1 MLIIILFSSPAIT
14 MTSYRAYT
22 FHIDTT
28 GSKNSKKDIIE
39 KLMKHGEF
47 MTFENE
53 KLNEMRVWLY
63 NADEPPIENKVSHS
77 FTRSSEK
84 YAIDAFMNDLDMNY
98 NFPLNGY
105 ITSPSIKT
113 NDEPIITAELDN
125 DDCCYIRYRE
135 QPNFPFT
142 TFDVYN
148 NSSSVILDNEFPDD
162 FLMRMLFS
170 TLYSLRR
177 YNVGTIEK
185 CLIRKFNLIQL

>member
-1 MLIIILFSSPAIT
+1 MDQIV
-14 MTSYRAYT
+14 
-22 FHIDTT
+22 
-28 GSKNSKKDIIE
+28 KKDIIE

-53 KLNEMRVWLY
+53 KLNEMRIWLY
-63 NADEPPIENKVSHS
+63 NADEPHIENKILHS

-113 NDEPIITAELDN
+113 NEPSTAEINN

-135 QPNFPFT
+135 RPDFPFT
-142 TFDVYN
+142 TFDMYN
-148 NSSSVILDNEFPDD
+148 TSSPIILDDEFPDN
-162 FLMRMLFS
+162 FLMQSLFS
-170 TLYSLRR
+170 IIYSLRR

-185 CLIRKFNLIQL
+185 CLICKFNLIQL

>member
-1 MLIIILFSSPAIT
+1 

-22 FHIDTT
+22 FYINTN
-28 GSKNSKKDIIE
+28 GSNSKKDIIE
-39 KLMKHGEF
+39 KLMKHEEF

-53 KLNEMRVWLY
+53 KLNEMRIWLY
-63 NADEPPIENKVSHS
+63 NADESHIENKILHS
-77 FTRSSEK
+77 FPRSSEK

-113 NDEPIITAELDN
+113 NNEPITAEINN
-125 DDCCYIRYRE
+125 DACCYIRYRE
-135 QPNFPFT
+135 RPNFPFT
-142 TFDVYN
+142 TFDMYN
-148 NSSSVILDNEFPDD
+148 NSSSVILDNEFPDN
-162 FLMRMLFS
+162 FLMRLLFS

-185 CLIRKFNLIQL
+185 

>member
-1 MLIIILFSSPAIT
+1 

-22 FHIDTT
+22 FHINTN
-28 GSKNSKKDIIE
+28 GSNSKKDIIE

-63 NADEPPIENKVSHS
+63 NADEPLIENKVLHS

-113 NDEPIITAELDN
+113 NDEPIITAELNN

-135 QPNFPFT
+135 
-142 TFDVYN
+142 
-148 NSSSVILDNEFPDD
+148 
-162 FLMRMLFS
+162 
-170 TLYSLRR
+170 
-177 YNVGTIEK
+177 
-185 CLIRKFNLIQL
+185 

>member
-1 MLIIILFSSPAIT
+1 

-39 KLMKHGEF
+39 KQMQHGEF

-53 KLNEMRVWLY
+53 NLNEMRVWLY
-63 NADEPPIENKVSHS
+63 NADEPPIENKVLHS

-105 ITSPSIKT
+105 ITSPSIKK
-113 NDEPIITAELDN
+113 
-125 DDCCYIRYRE
+125 
-135 QPNFPFT
+135 T
-142 TFDVYN
+142 T
-148 NSSSVILDNEFPDD
+148 SQL
-162 FLMRMLFS
+162 
-170 TLYSLRR
+170 LRQ
-177 YNVGTIEK
+177 
-185 CLIRKFNLIQL
+185 NLIMMIVATLGIVNDQTFRSLLLACTITLAS

>member
-1 MLIIILFSSPAIT
+1 

-39 KLMKHGEF
+39 TLMKHGEF

-63 NADEPPIENKVSHS
+63 NADEPHIENKVLHS
-77 FTRSSEK
+77 FTRSSKK

-113 NDEPIITAELDN
+113 NNEPIITAELDN

-135 QPNFPFT
+135 
-142 TFDVYN
+142 
-148 NSSSVILDNEFPDD
+148 
-162 FLMRMLFS
+162 
-170 TLYSLRR
+170 
-177 YNVGTIEK
+177 
-185 CLIRKFNLIQL
+185 

>member
-1 MLIIILFSSPAIT
+1 
-14 MTSYRAYT
+14 MTSYHAYM
-22 FHIDTT
+22 FHINTN
-28 GSKNSKKDIIE
+28 GSNNKKDIIE

-53 KLNEMRVWLY
+53 KLNEMRIWLY
-63 NADEPPIENKVSHS
+63 NVDEPPIENKILHS

-113 NDEPIITAELDN
+113 NNEPIITAEINN

-135 QPNFPFT
+135 RPNFPFT
-142 TFDVYN
+142 TFDMYN
-148 NSSSVILDNEFPDD
+148 NSSSVTLDNEFPDD
-162 FLMRMLFS
+162 FLM
-170 TLYSLRR
+170 
-177 YNVGTIEK
+177 
-185 CLIRKFNLIQL
+185 QL